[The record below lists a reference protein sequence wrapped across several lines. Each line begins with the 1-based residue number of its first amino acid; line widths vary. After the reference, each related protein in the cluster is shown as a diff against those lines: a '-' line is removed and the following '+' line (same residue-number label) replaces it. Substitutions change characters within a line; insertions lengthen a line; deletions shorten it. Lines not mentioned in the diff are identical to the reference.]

1 MYLTVL
7 LVHSW
12 MRWVVILCAL
22 WAIGRALAGAS
33 SKRPWGPSDERAA
46 KLFTI
51 TLDIQVLLGLILYF
65 LLSPITRAAITDFGA
80 AMKSSGMRFWSVE
93 HVFGVVI
100 GVLLAHRGRTRI
112 KAVQDP
118 VGKQRVAAVFFIL
131 SVLALLASVPWPG
144 TPNARP
150 LLRW

>member
-1 MYLTVL
+1 
-7 LVHSW
+7 

-22 WAIGRALAGAS
+22 WAIGRALAGAG

-65 LLSPITRAAITDFGA
+65 LLSPITGAAIRDIGG
-80 AMKSSGMRFWSVE
+80 AMKNAGMRYWAVE
-93 HVFGVVI
+93 HVFGVLI
-100 GVLLAHRGRTRI
+100 AVLLAHRGRTRI
-112 KAVQDP
+112 KTVRDP
-118 VGKQRVAAVFFIL
+118 VSKQRVAAVFFIL
-131 SVLALLASVPWPG
+131 SLLALLVSIPWPG

-150 LLRW
+150 LFRW

>member
-1 MYLTVL
+1 MYPTVL

-65 LLSPITRAAITDFGA
+65 LLSPITRAAITDLGG
-80 AMKSSGMRFWSVE
+80 AMKSSGMRFWAVE

-131 SVLALLASVPWPG
+131 SLLALLASVPWPG